1 MQEKLEKDFFFKFF
15 KNFVFRRRTR
25 ILLFTA
31 AAAASA
37 PLMKNPALPKSART
51 RTWGAAGTASAAS
64 KGGPQ
69 RRICL

>member
-1 MQEKLEKDFFFKFF
+1 M
-15 KNFVFRRRTR
+15 
-25 ILLFTA
+25 LFTA